1 MTDDRGLAMKTIT
14 ICGIQVLLALVVL
27 AAGTAMVT
35 GADIMVR
42 AFDGLALGS
51 SFRLVVGSVEILAGM
66 CLLAPRSAA
75 AGAAVLTCLTI
86 GVMSFSMIQLASG
99 NSHLVLAKAQAAP
112 QIHQAVIG
120 NCDAA
125 KRDLVLPLKRDWNI

>member
-1 MTDDRGLAMKTIT
+1 
-14 ICGIQVLLALVVL
+14 
-27 AAGTAMVT
+27 MVT

-51 SFRLVVGSVEILAGM
+51 TFRLVVGSVEILAGL

-86 GVMSFSMIQLASG
+86 AVMGFSMIQMASG
-99 NSHLVLAKAQAAP
+99 NTNLVLAKAQAAP
-112 QIHQAVIG
+112 LIHEAVVG
-120 NCDAA
+120 NCDASQ
-125 KRDLVLPLKRDWNI
+125 RDLSQPLKREWNI